1 MYSTDHSTANPHVS
15 STAQVNFDNNFSY
28 DSYGGMSIRLKLKKK
43 EIYIQKSQKYTCKID
58 TILAQYAFKHPYVS
72 K

>member
-43 EIYIQKSQKYTCKID
+43 EIYIQK
-58 TILAQYAFKHPYVS
+58 FKSTHV